1 MKLGIDLGTSMA
13 KVAAFD
19 DRGHCIAIAARE
31 TILQHLGQGRIEQD
45 FEQLFET
52 VCEIIQEVLV
62 KTKQNPTVVGIT
74 GQSDGLW
81 LFDENGFAVAPAVS
95 WLDDRG
101 NPYLQHWI
109 DSGVFDQVFQIS
121 GNAIFPGS
129 MAPLMA
135 ALHDK
140 TPEVLSRAH
149 TASYLKDAILQ
160 RLTGVRIT
168 DASDTSLPFLNTL
181 SREYDP
187 KILEM
192 LGLDRYRH
200 LLAPIML
207 APGQTFVVTQT
218 GSDCTGLPVGTPVH
232 AGPFDLPACA
242 IGAGVRNVGDGLII
256 IGTTLACEVLVDRV
270 DTDQPSVGMTL
281 CMPQQG
287 RWIRAMPAMVGTAAL
302 DWTLSMIGRK
312 AQDLDIILGD
322 SQPGANGVM
331 ALPYFSATGERAPFV
346 DVNARGLFTGMT
358 TSTTPADLAMATC
371 ESIAYAARHC
381 IQAAGLS
388 GDLYVC
394 GGGSNSATWLQMF
407 ADVLQHPL
415 KVARRPEVGARGAA
429 MAAMQAA
436 GYGFDPVEWTEP
448 ETTIQP
454 NPAVAKLYKTGFD
467 TYMSLIKAIQPTWRP
482 KQ

>member
-140 TPEVLSRAH
+140 TPEVLRRAY

-287 RWIRAMPAMVGTAAL
+287 R
-302 DWTLSMIGRK
+302 
-312 AQDLDIILGD
+312 
-322 SQPGANGVM
+322 
-331 ALPYFSATGERAPFV
+331 
-346 DVNARGLFTGMT
+346 
-358 TSTTPADLAMATC
+358 
-371 ESIAYAARHC
+371 
-381 IQAAGLS
+381 
-388 GDLYVC
+388 
-394 GGGSNSATWLQMF
+394 
-407 ADVLQHPL
+407 
-415 KVARRPEVGARGAA
+415 
-429 MAAMQAA
+429 
-436 GYGFDPVEWTEP
+436 
-448 ETTIQP
+448 
-454 NPAVAKLYKTGFD
+454 
-467 TYMSLIKAIQPTWRP
+467 
-482 KQ
+482 